1 MFQFLPVIVTFLSIE
16 MVVFKVE
23 ARKVDCLIK
32 GSKSSCRGHSN
43 AKQLVVNQKSDALLL
58 TFDLF
63 FTSLCEWQEYAHA
76 VKKHRVQEHII
87 RSVSNRQKKLGAQ
100 N

>member
-1 MFQFLPVIVTFLSIE
+1 MTVYKI
-16 MVVFKVE
+16 E
-23 ARKVDCLIK
+23 ARLDLLYQRLR
-32 GSKSSCRGHSN
+32 SKSSCRGHSN
-43 AKQLVVNQKSDALLL
+43 AKQLVVNQKSDTLLL

-63 FTSLCEWQEYAHA
+63 FTSLCEWREYAHA